1 MTWLLMIIVL
11 FAGFQ
16 LNRMFVKLFTGLPL
30 VRVFFSLVSVVILS
44 TIVLVI
50 FLWK

>member
-16 LNRMFVKLFTGLPL
+16 LNRMFVKLFSGLPL

-44 TIVLVI
+44 TILLVI

>member
-1 MTWLLMIIVL
+1 L

-16 LNRMFVKLFTGLPL
+16 LNRMFVKLFSGPSL

-44 TIVLVI
+44 TILLVI